1 MNSRGRKSEDED
13 DFEAKRRKLAE
24 AVPALAR
31 LSNSVGNNRSMDEDI
46 DVEQVEEDKKNK
58 NRNRAS
64 PASPKAA
71 SMPKKRKDEKP

>member
-31 LSNSVGNNRSMDEDI
+31 LSNSVAVKVKMRTILRPNG
-46 DVEQVEEDKKNK
+46 
-58 NRNRAS
+58 
-64 PASPKAA
+64 
-71 SMPKKRKDEKP
+71 